1 MLLRV
6 CMGALSCAHPWSH
19 LLMCLTCFFFASS
32 HYLVSLCLF
41 HLSSDS
47 KNNLLPSPLLL
58 LLLLLLRVHLPWEP
72 PLCCR
77 EQKDT
82 VSTHIPFLC
91 MSWSS
96 DSQRS
101 NSLCWLHQSAHSIEL
116 IKRSLWS
123 IHWSARLYFTVWAGH
138 LSFSRADRSNQEQ
151 AGKISLQLFFPLLP
165 PSLSASSLPF
175 FGPLT
180 SSKPPHLI
188 FLSPFLS
195 YSSKSA
201 ADTEHTHKFN
211 FLICICSAVV

>member
-1 MLLRV
+1 MLLHV
-6 CMGALSCAHPWSH
+6 CAGALSCAHPWSH
-19 LLMCLTCFFFASS
+19 LLMCLACFFFTSS

-58 LLLLLLRVHLPWEP
+58 LLLLCVHLPWEP

-82 VSTHIPFLC
+82 VSTHIPFLY

-116 IKRSLWS
+116 MKRSLWS

-138 LSFSRADRSNQEQ
+138 LSFSREDRSNREQ
-151 AGKISLQLFFPLLP
+151 AGENITTALLP
-165 PSLSASSLPF
+165 FAASFSFCFIPSFLWSSDFFQAPSSHLPF
-175 FGPLT
+175 PV
-180 SSKPPHLI
+180 SLI
-188 FLSPFLS
+188 QFQKRCW
-195 YSSKSA
+195 YR
-201 ADTEHTHKFN
+201 THT
-211 FLICICSAVV
+211 